1 MLAGILALHLQ
12 LGRRKLYH
20 NEVCITDLASIGIVG
35 VKVVE
40 RGGVVSLAIVGL
52 ACVSK

>member
-20 NEVCITDLASIGIVG
+20 NEVRTTDLASISIAG
-35 VKVVE
+35 VNVE
-40 RGGVVSLAIVGL
+40 GGVVSRAIIGL

>member
-12 LGRRKLYH
+12 LDRRKLYH
-20 NEVCITDLASIGIVG
+20 NEVRTNDLASTSIAG
-35 VKVVE
+35 VNVV
-40 RGGVVSLAIVGL
+40 GGVASRAIVGL

>member
-12 LGRRKLYH
+12 LGRQKLYH
-20 NEVCITDLASIGIVG
+20 NEVRTTDLASIGIVS

-40 RGGVVSLAIVGL
+40 RGVVPLAIVGL